1 MVIDNLDI
9 DWTGS
14 AVGPLKADPPSVV
27 NMDAILALPIAFQ
40 RFKPV
45 AGKSGEIF

>member
-9 DWTGS
+9 DR
-14 AVGPLKADPPSVV
+14 ARRVIGPLKADPPLIV
-27 NMDAILALPIAFQ
+27 NTDAILALPIAFQ

-45 AGKSGEIF
+45 AGQSGEIF